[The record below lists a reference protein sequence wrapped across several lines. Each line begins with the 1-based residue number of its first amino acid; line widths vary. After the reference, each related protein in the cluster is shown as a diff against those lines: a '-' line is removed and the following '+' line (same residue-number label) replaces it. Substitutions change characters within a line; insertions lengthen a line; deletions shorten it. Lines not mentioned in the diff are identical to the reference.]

1 MPSFPLVFRNT
12 PAYPRAGLFFRPHV
26 ISGAWEPFGLTY
38 TGRRRMWRGY
48 PDPTPYGEAGMGTV
62 VLADGGLA
70 AQSTSGCRASLCGR
84 HVPPP
89 LRPGS
94 YLQDLNH
101 LDCSFKPCRDLSGP
115 LHRDEGESF
124 SRAQATGHP
133 HSPPPLSP
141 FVGFTSHV
149 LWIESLC
156 LAGKRI
162 SISCHFYAVSLG
174 IKRRYTGY
182 DYSMHC
188 LMGQGGGGPGR
199 ASPSFFDLP
208 PDWRAVLDVAIF
220 NQRNCRS
227 SGQSFLFPH
236 CLYSRV
242 ACAHCRHDL
251 RDLRLPSFVHCLSRC
266 VCFGG

>member
-101 LDCSFKPCRDLSGP
+101 LDCSFKPCRDLSAP

-141 FVGFTSHV
+141 FVGFTSRV

-162 SISCHFYAVSLG
+162 SISCHFYAVFLG
-174 IKRRYTGY
+174 IKTAVYGVRLLDALFDGAGR
-182 DYSMHC
+182 
-188 LMGQGGGGPGR
+188 GR
-199 ASPSFFDLP
+199 AWACFPELFRSPSRLAGGTRRGYF
-208 PDWRAVLDVAIF
+208 
-220 NQRNCRS
+220 
-227 SGQSFLFPH
+227 QSTKL
-236 CLYSRV
+236 
-242 ACAHCRHDL
+242 
-251 RDLRLPSFVHCLSRC
+251 
-266 VCFGG
+266 